1 MKGCARGRSAH
12 FWHVP
17 CFQPAIPLSG
27 WRILMSV
34 VPQRSNA
41 LFVLATLVMS
51 LNGCAVIG
59 GIFKAGMWAGVIAV
73 ALFIGLLFGVVRMLG
88 GSG

>member
-1 MKGCARGRSAH
+1 
-12 FWHVP
+12 
-17 CFQPAIPLSG
+17 
-27 WRILMSV
+27 MSV

-41 LFVLATLVMS
+41 LLVLATLVMS

-59 GIFKAGMWAGVIAV
+59 TIFKAGMWAGVIAV
-73 ALFIGLLFGVVRMLG
+73 ALLGGLLFGVVRMLR